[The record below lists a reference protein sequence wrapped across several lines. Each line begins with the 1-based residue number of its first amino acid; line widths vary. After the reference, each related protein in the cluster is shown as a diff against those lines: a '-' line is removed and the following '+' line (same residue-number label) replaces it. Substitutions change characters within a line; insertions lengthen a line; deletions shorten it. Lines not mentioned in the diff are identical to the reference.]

1 MKIKVPKVTAE
12 KISEKEALKMTNF
25 ENLDEVREML
35 EKWQEANEKRGFL
48 ILGYNE
54 DKISYFGTGGAKG
67 TLAGIMASL
76 IMECENFRRLVMP
89 SIIAATKWLSE
100 NKDKVTIIEGK
111 EDNHAN

>member
-1 MKIKVPKVTAE
+1 MKIKVPKMLAE
-12 KISEKEALKMTNF
+12 LISEEEALKMTNF
-25 ENLDEVREML
+25 ENLDEVREKL

-54 DKISYFGTGGAKG
+54 DGISYFGTGGGRG

-76 IMECENFRRLVMP
+76 ILECENFRRLMMP
-89 SIIAATKWLSE
+89 SIIAATKWINE

>member
-1 MKIKVPKVTAE
+1 MKIKVPKMPAE
-12 KISEKEALKMTNF
+12 LISEEEALKMTNF

-35 EKWQEANEKRGFL
+35 EKWQETNEKRGFL

-76 IMECENFRRLVMP
+76 IMESKGFRQLMIP
-89 SIIAATKWLSE
+89 SIMAATKWISE

-111 EDNHAN
+111 EDSHAN

>member
-1 MKIKVPKVTAE
+1 MKIKVPKIPAE
-12 KISEKEALKMTNF
+12 KISEEEALKMTNF
-25 ENLDEVREML
+25 ENLDEVREKL

-54 DKISYFGTGGAKG
+54 DGISYFGTGGKNG

-76 IMECENFRRLVMP
+76 IMECKEFRQLMMP
-89 SIIAATKWLSE
+89 PIIAAGKWISE

>member
-12 KISEKEALKMTNF
+12 KISEEEALKMTNF
-25 ENLDEVREML
+25 ENLDEVREKL
-35 EKWQEANEKRGFL
+35 DKWQEANEKRGFL

-54 DKISYFGTGGAKG
+54 DKISYFGTGGKNG
-67 TLAGIMASL
+67 TLAGIMALL
-76 IMECENFRRLVMP
+76 IMESENFRRLMMP

-100 NKDKVTIIEGK
+100 NKGKVTIINGK

>member
-12 KISEKEALKMTNF
+12 KINEEEALKMTNF
-25 ENLDEVREML
+25 ENLDEVREKL

-54 DKISYFGTGGAKG
+54 DGISYFGTGGGRG

-76 IMECENFRRLVMP
+76 IMECENFRRLMMP
-89 SIIAATKWLSE
+89 SIIAVTKWISR

>member
-1 MKIKVPKVTAE
+1 MKIKVSKIPAE
-12 KISEKEALKMTNF
+12 LISEEEALKMTNF
-25 ENLDEVREML
+25 ECLDEVREKL
-35 EKWQEANEKRGFL
+35 AKWQEANEKRGFF

-76 IMECENFRRLVMP
+76 IMECENFRRLMMP
-89 SIIAATKWLSE
+89 PIIAAGKWLSE

-111 EDNHAN
+111 EDNRAN

>member
-1 MKIKVPKVTAE
+1 MKIKVPKVIAE
-12 KISEKEALKMTNF
+12 KISKEEALKMTNF
-25 ENLDEVREML
+25 ENLDEVREKL

-54 DKISYFGTGGAKG
+54 DGISYFGTGGGRG

-76 IMECENFRRLVMP
+76 IMECENFRRLMMP
-89 SIIAATKWLSE
+89 SIIAVTKWISR

>member
-1 MKIKVPKVTAE
+1 MKIKVPKMSAE
-12 KISEKEALKMTNF
+12 LISEEEALKMTNF
-25 ENLDEVREML
+25 ENLDEVREKL

-76 IMECENFRRLVMP
+76 IMESKGFRQLMIP
-89 SIIAATKWLSE
+89 SIMAATKWISE

-111 EDNHAN
+111 EDSHAN